1 MVKKTPSPVE
11 EELRNL
17 VKELQE
23 TKEWVD
29 QMKGESVYYQG
40 FSQAILRTIQVI
52 EWRIEEIEKGE
63 VTKMVNTA
71 TLGRFTAT
79 KDKR

>member
-1 MVKKTPSPVE
+1 MVKKTSSPVG

-52 EWRIEEIEKGE
+52 EWRIEEIEKGKE
-63 VTKMVNTA
+63 TRKANTVTLN
-71 TLGRFTAT
+71 RFIAT
-79 KDKR
+79 KR